1 MRTAGI
7 IIDFDNI
14 FKKQINLY
22 SADDLV
28 KVVGYAIDLLRGQIS
43 DMECVRI
50 RLYGGWYQENNMTQ
64 KASVLSSLIPAM
76 EAIFPILSP
85 SQRIIGSI
93 ELATTL
99 YLQTHIWYDSYKEK
113 YGIPNLRI
121 DVTKL
126 GTVCQ
131 NQPDLCPVKILR
143 KFTEHKSKVCHHDNC
158 ETNHSEVFFQREQK
172 YVDSMMVCDVIAMSM
187 DPDICAISAM
197 TDDVDLFPSFS
208 MAKMI
213 TGGSKILNLL
223 TPNVHHETL
232 YQSILAEFGVN
243 VKTIKE

>member
-1 MRTAGI
+1 MKTAGI

-14 FKKQINLY
+14 FKKPINLY
-22 SADDLV
+22 TADDLV
-28 KVVGYAIDLLRGQIS
+28 KVIRFAIDMLRGQIT
-43 DMECVRI
+43 DIECVRI

-76 EAIFPILSP
+76 EKIFPILSLP
-85 SQRIIGSI
+85 QRIIGSI

-113 YGIPNLRI
+113 FGIPNLRI
-121 DVTKL
+121 DDTKI
-126 GTVCQ
+126 GTTCQ
-131 NQPDLCPVKILR
+131 NQPNLCPVKILR
-143 KFTEHKSKVCHHDNC
+143 KFTEHKSKVCPHVNC
-158 ETNHSEVFFQREQK
+158 QINHSEVFFQREQK

-187 DPDICAISAM
+187 DPDICVISAL
-197 TDDVDLFPSFS
+197 TDDVDIFPSFS

-213 TGGSKILNLL
+213 SAGSKILNLL
-223 TPNVHHETL
+223 TPNSHHETL

-243 VKTIKE
+243 VKIITE

>member
-1 MRTAGI
+1 MKTVGI

-14 FKKQINLY
+14 FKRPINLY
-22 SADDLV
+22 TANDIT
-28 KVVGYAIDLLRGQIS
+28 KVIDFAINIVRNQIT
-43 DMECVRI
+43 DIECIRI
-50 RLYGGWYQENNMTQ
+50 RLYGGWYQDNNMTQ
-64 KASVLSSLIPAM
+64 KASVLSSLIPSM
-76 EAIFPILSP
+76 ELIFPILSP
-85 SQRIIGSI
+85 PQRIIGSI

-121 DVTKL
+121 DDTKL
-126 GTVCQ
+126 GTICQ
-131 NQPDLCPVKILR
+131 SQPDLCPVKILR
-143 KFTEHKSKVCHHDNC
+143 KFTEHKTKVCHHENC
-158 ETNHSEVFFQREQK
+158 KTNHSEVFFQREQK

-213 TGGSKILNLL
+213 TGGSKVLNLL
-223 TPNVHHETL
+223 TPNAHHETL

-243 VKTIKE
+243 VKTIIE